1 MEETYLYTLAAGKTI
16 FQIAV
21 IPFAC
26 FPRLLSSVRASI
38 PSLRVFFSFSLFS
51 CSLFPLE
58 LLFFFFRP
66 SLDAVVVVIHVVAK
80 PSRTA
85 SSGETEAPSMPR
97 TSDLLSNFGP
107 GRKGDRDFFPRL
119 QQYLSFR
126 LCWFRCFPLSVRYF
140 PFCFSPPEPGGI
152 ASGLRPMLSG
162 RAKPATLILHGIP
175 TVGEMGNLGKDGD
188 GRGRCPVLLD
198 VPGLGC
204 ALACARAS
212 VFVFVFVLQGFRVF
226 PSGSVSSLAVRLRA
240 RGRNVFCCLQGYRQ
254 HRFYR
259 KLDLSVGARPLPR
272 CMRTVGRG
280 LKEVASFVLSRRC
293 LRRNNRSSRA

>member
-1 MEETYLYTLAAGKTI
+1 MRA
-16 FQIAV
+16 
-21 IPFAC
+21 
-26 FPRLLSSVRASI
+26 FPRC
-38 PSLRVFFSFSLFS
+38 VFFFFLFPIF
-51 CSLFPLE
+51 LFPLSSRAAF
-58 LLFFFFRP
+58 LFLSPFPRRRRRRHP
-66 SLDAVVVVIHVVAK
+66 RCGQAEQNSVVRGNRGSLY
-80 PSRTA
+80 
-85 SSGETEAPSMPR
+85 MPR

-107 GRKGDRDFFPRL
+107 GRKEDRDFFPRL

-175 TVGEMGNLGKDGD
+175 TVGEMGNLGEDGD

-259 KLDLSVGARPLPR
+259 KLDLSVGARPLPP